1 MEQKTKLGFLKKP
14 VMTGAAA
21 VALGIAAFGAGQVL
35 SPPLLKAQA
44 IEAKAPVA
52 AAALPS
58 FADLVERVSPAVVSI
73 EVTKSIPQPNEDDLE
88 EQLQRIPP
96 EFREFFRNMPKN
108 KEGNG
113 NNEAR
118 GGGSGFF
125 ISADGYI
132 VTNNHVVSDASKITV
147 TLKDGKELQAKVIG
161 TDERTDIAVIK
172 VEGNNY
178 RYVQFE
184 TNTNVRVGDW
194 VVAIG
199 NPFGLG
205 GTATAGIVSA
215 LGREDVGGQNIADFI
230 QIDAPINP
238 GNSGGPTFDMQ
249 GRVIGI
255 NTAIVSGSGGNI
267 GIGFAVPSS
276 TAVRVTQQLMKGGQV
291 AYGWLGVGIGDLSP
305 DLADSYGLSNVK
317 GAIVGSVNS
326 GSPAAKAGL
335 KRGDAIVKF
344 NDQTINGASDLTRRI
359 GTTEVGKTI
368 KLEIIDAAGKKRV
381 ANVTIAPR
389 PSEKQLAQLDDKKGD
404 TPKAEATAASGT
416 SLGMTV
422 SALTPTAKQRLRLDN
437 DTAGV
442 LITDIDNKSDAA
454 KKGIIAGMAIL
465 EANGQNVANPKDL
478 ENAIKDAKRQ
488 GKKSIPIYV
497 QTPQGRG
504 AYLAIQIS

>member
-1 MEQKTKLGFLKKP
+1 MEQKSKPSFLKRP

-35 SPPLLKAQA
+35 SPNLLKAQA
-44 IEAKAPVA
+44 IQAQAPMA
-52 AAALPS
+52 ASALPS

-73 EVTKSIPQPNEDDLE
+73 EVTKSIQQPSDDE
-88 EQLQRIPP
+88 MDAQLQDLPP
-96 EFREFFRNMPKN
+96 ELQKFFRNMPKN
-108 KEGNG
+108 KGG
-113 NNEAR
+113 GGSSEAR

-147 TLKDGKELQAKVIG
+147 TLKDGKELPAKVIG

-172 VEGNNY
+172 VEGSNY
-178 RYVQFE
+178 KYVQFE

-276 TAVRVTQQLMKGGQV
+276 TAVRVTQQLIKGGQV
-291 AYGWLGVGIGDLSP
+291 SYGWLGVGIGDLSP
-305 DLADSYGLSNVK
+305 DLADAYGLSNVK
-317 GAIVGSVNS
+317 GAIVGSVNV

-344 NDQTINGASDLTRRI
+344 NDQPINGASDLTRRV
-359 GTTEVGKTI
+359 GGTEVGKTV
-368 KLEIIDAAGKKRV
+368 KLEVIDASGKKRV
-381 ANVTIAPR
+381 ANVLIAPR
-389 PSEKQLAQLDDKKGD
+389 PSEKQLAQLDDPKGS
-404 TPKAEATAASGT
+404 PVVANAKVESGT

-422 SALTPTAKQRLRLDN
+422 SSLTPTAKQRLRLDS
-437 DTAGV
+437 DTKGV
-442 LITDIDNKSDAA
+442 LITDIDDKSDAA
-454 KKGIIAGMAIL
+454 KKGVSAGMAIL

-488 GKKSIPIYV
+488 GKKSIPVYV

-504 AYLAIQIS
+504 AYLAILIS

>member
-1 MEQKTKLGFLKKP
+1 MEQKSKPSFLKRP

-35 SPPLLKAQA
+35 SPNLLKAQA
-44 IEAKAPVA
+44 IQAQAPMA
-52 AAALPS
+52 ASALPS

-73 EVTKSIPQPNEDDLE
+73 EVTKSIAQPSDDE
-88 EQLQRIPP
+88 MDAQLQDLPP
-96 EFREFFRNMPKN
+96 ELQKFFRNMPRN
-108 KEGNG
+108 KGG
-113 NNEAR
+113 GGGGEAR

-147 TLKDGKELQAKVIG
+147 TLKDGKELPAKVIG

-172 VEGNNY
+172 VEGANY

-305 DLADSYGLSNVK
+305 DLADAYGVGNVK
-317 GAIVGSVNS
+317 GAIVGSVNA

-344 NDQTINGASDLTRRI
+344 NDQPINGASDLTRRV
-359 GTTEVGKTI
+359 GGTEVGKTV
-368 KLEIIDAAGKKRV
+368 KLEIIDASGKKRV
-381 ANVTIAPR
+381 ANVLIAPR
-389 PSEKQLAQLDDKKGD
+389 PSEKQLAQLDDPKDNSVVAD
-404 TPKAEATAASGT
+404 TKVTSGT

-422 SALTPTAKQRLRLDN
+422 SSLTPTAKQRLRLDS
-437 DTAGV
+437 DTSGV
-442 LITDIDNKSDAA
+442 LITDIDDKSDAA
-454 KKGIIAGMAIL
+454 KKGIAAGMAIL
-465 EANGQNVANPKDL
+465 EANGQNVGTPKDL

-504 AYLAIQIS
+504 AYLAILIG